1 MSRLRVLIQCSLA
14 RRDVMAAA
22 TATSTIAL
30 GRARRRARRGGN
42 GGVGGGARHGGGG
55 GVGARARRT
64 MSTTTSSSSSSSRR
78 RDVDAR
84 WPDASSS
91 SSLSSSSSSARVDV
105 AAAGV
110 SAALREASVDDDDA
124 PPTTA
129 SMIAASPS
137 PSALASATDPAELE
151 QLINLLPPAIASA
164 LLAHA
169 QKLELVEVV
178 LDLGRVPLARFG
190 GADVALSDAPLTHD
204 DIARALSNVGDVGAD
219 NRAGIDRTLHRI
231 RRVLLTLVLIRLRP
245 RGARRSL
252 RTFAGVSLRA
262 RHGFDPDA
270 PRRLSTPSDAFD
282 EPRPDIRSY
291 GTNDPQRHA
300 QPRGGHRRDDVPR
313 RTRDR
318 GRRGHD
324 PRPAG
329 VRPQRVASR
338 ETRRREDDGDSRD
351 RARALRRVLSHTGSH
366 TTALAW

>member
-64 MSTTTSSSSSSSRR
+64 MSTTTSSSSSSSSRR

-84 WPDASSS
+84 WPDA
-91 SSLSSSSSSARVDV
+91 SSSSSSARVDV

-270 PRRLSTPSDAFD
+270 PRRLSTPS
-282 EPRPDIRSY
+282 
-291 GTNDPQRHA
+291 
-300 QPRGGHRRDDVPR
+300 
-313 RTRDR
+313 
-318 GRRGHD
+318 
-324 PRPAG
+324 
-329 VRPQRVASR
+329 
-338 ETRRREDDGDSRD
+338 
-351 RARALRRVLSHTGSH
+351 
-366 TTALAW
+366 